1 MKLFIEGAMPL
12 DDYSPEWVKF
22 YAEHPGFRRSV
33 GADVA
38 APAAEVEAGAEGE
51 AGAEEGTTASTAY
64 YEGGGAQAGIDMV
77 LANQPGAEG
86 AAEGDIAEGE
96 AEIDGEDGAEGSRQT
111 KVAPWLQ
118 RRMDKERAKRGEAER
133 RAQAAEN
140 TVRAMLQRQTEMA
153 PPAAEGET
161 PPATPPAQRAPR
173 VPTRDEYIADVQRTA
188 HQMAAME
195 NFNAKCNAVADAG
208 SKAFEDFGEK
218 AEAMK
223 QLYDPTNAE
232 EAARFHGLLEAV
244 IEVGGAD
251 AHKIY
256 YEIANDL
263 DKASELMELTP
274 LQLGTRLAKMATPK
288 TAAPVSNAPRPIRPV
303 RGTGDFVAAT
313 PSDPSRADRMST
325 ADWMATRE
333 KELEASPRG
342 RHRR

>member
-1 MKLFIEGAMPL
+1 MKRFTEGAKPL
-12 DDYSPEWVKF
+12 DNYSPDWTAF
-22 YAEHPGFRRSV
+22 YAANPGFPRAV

-38 APAAEVEAGAEGE
+38 AAAAEVEAGAEGE
-51 AGAEEGTTASTAY
+51 AAAAEGTTASTAF

-86 AAEGDIAEGE
+86 AAEGEADEGDDGEGE
-96 AEIDGEDGAEGSRQT
+96 VNADGTRQT

-140 TVRAMLQRQTEMA
+140 TVRAMLQRQAEMA
-153 PPAAEGET
+153 PPENDAAT
-161 PPATPPAQRAPR
+161 PPATPPARREPRAP
-173 VPTRDEYIADVQRTA
+173 TREEYIADVQRTA
-188 HQMAAME
+188 QQMAAME

-208 SKAFEDFGEK
+208 SKAFGDFNEK

-232 EAARFHGLLEAV
+232 EASKFHGLLEAV

-274 LQLGTRLAKMATPK
+274 LQLGTRLAKMAAPK
-288 TAAPVSNAPRPIRPV
+288 TAAPVSAAPRPIRPV
-303 RGTGDFVAAT
+303 RGSGDFVAAT

-325 ADWMATRE
+325 ADWMKTRE
-333 KELEASPRG
+333 AELEASPRG